1 MHPADIQA
9 ALKKARITQ
18 LDIAQQLDVSPSAV
32 SAVIKGRISSRQIRG
47 YISQVLELDENALW
61 PPKHKP
67 TLPKPILPP
76 VRAASQ

>member
-18 LDIAQQLDVSPSAV
+18 FDIAQKLGVSPSAV

-47 YISQVLELDENALW
+47 YISQVLEVDESTLW
-61 PPKHKP
+61 PPQRKP
-67 TLPKPILPP
+67 SLPKPILPP